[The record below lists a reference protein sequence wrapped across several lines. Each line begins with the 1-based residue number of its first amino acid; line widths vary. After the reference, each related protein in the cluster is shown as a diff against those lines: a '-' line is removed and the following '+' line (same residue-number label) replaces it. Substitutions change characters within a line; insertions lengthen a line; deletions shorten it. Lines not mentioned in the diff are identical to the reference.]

1 MKNLLPLACV
11 CTCFFFPLS
20 AHAQD
25 KYEEVV
31 VTPTM
36 TETPI
41 FEVLGSAS
49 VVTAQDIAIQQ
60 PLDFSDILESQTG
73 LDVTRTGGRMSTTSL
88 FTRGTNNGHTLI
100 LINGQRFSS
109 ATLGS
114 TQFQIVDPELI
125 ERVEIVRGSRS
136 AIYGSDAI
144 GGVMQIFT
152 KKPGGEPEGFLT
164 MEGGSHDTNRF
175 SAGIS
180 NTLDKASFSIALSH
194 EQSDG
199 IDSQIDDSDKNGD
212 DDAYKAS
219 NGNLFWSYDISEA
232 LSVTA
237 SHLNSYSESE
247 YDLSGPFARENNL
260 PFTINKV
267 RVNSFD
273 VNYKPSDAYQS
284 RFSVGHSVDHSD
296 LRDRTYR
303 DDLATI
309 IETSRDSVYWQN
321 DIRINEALLTT
332 LAIDFLDEK
341 VDGTTDYVEDSR
353 DTKAFISQ
361 LQWKQSE
368 FDIVVG
374 GRHDDMSAH
383 GGETTGNVAAG
394 LSLGENYRV
403 YVSWAEGF
411 KQASFNDLYW
421 PFGGNREL
429 EPEESDSGEFG
440 VKAKFDNIYFDVSV
454 YKSEIKNLIE
464 WTPDDPGDDFSPW
477 SPKNVNEVKLE
488 GVEFSTQYNRG
499 AWSFDGS
506 ASYSKA
512 VDADTNL
519 DLINRARRKLTLGA
533 SKEFEK
539 FTVGA
544 TFKAQGERMQSS
556 ENNIGGYGVV
566 GVYSSF
572 ELEEHLTVKFKIN
585 NLTDKSYLLNERYN
599 EDGINASIK
608 AVFTF

>member
-1 MKNLLPLACV
+1 MKNFLPLACA
-11 CTCFFFPLS
+11 CTSLIFPIY
-20 AHAQD
+20 ANAQD

-31 VTPTM
+31 VTATM

-49 VVTAQDIAIQQ
+49 VVTAQDIAIHQ
-60 PLDFSDILESQTG
+60 PLDFSDILESQVG
-73 LDVTRTGGRMSTTSL
+73 LDVTRNGGRMSSTSL

-152 KKPGGEPEGFLT
+152 KKPSEDPEGFLT
-164 MEGGSHDTNRF
+164 MEGGSHSTSRF

-180 NTLDKASFSIALSH
+180 NSFDKASFSIALSH

-219 NGNLFWSYDISEA
+219 NGNLFWSYDVSEA
-232 LSVTA
+232 LSIKA
-237 SHLNSYSESE
+237 SHLNSYTESD
-247 YDLSGPFARENNL
+247 YDLSGFFARVDTL
-260 PFTINKV
+260 PYSINKV

-321 DIRINEALLTT
+321 DIRINESLLTT
-332 LAIDFLDEK
+332 LAFDFLDEK
-341 VDGTTDYVEDSR
+341 VSGTTNFAEDAR
-353 DTKAFISQ
+353 DTKAFIAQ

-374 GRHDDMSAH
+374 GRHDEMSAH
-383 GGETTGNVAAG
+383 GGETTGNIAAG
-394 LSLGENYRV
+394 YSIGDNYRI
-403 YVSWAEGF
+403 YTSWAEGF
-411 KQASFNDLYW
+411 KQASINDLYW
-421 PFGGNREL
+421 PFGGNPEL
-429 EPEESDSGEFG
+429 EPEESDAREFG

-454 YKSEIKNLIE
+454 YKTDIKNLIE
-464 WTPDDPGDDFSPW
+464 WTPNEDFTVW
-477 SPKNVNEVKLE
+477 SPQNVNEVEIE
-488 GVEFSTQYNRG
+488 GVEFSTQYKRET
-499 AWSFDGS
+499 WSVDGS
-506 ASYSKA
+506 VSYSKA
-512 VDADTNL
+512 VDADTDL

-544 TFKAQGERMQSS
+544 TFKAQGERTQSS
-556 ENNIGGYGVV
+556 GQNIGGYGVV
-566 GVYSSF
+566 GAYASF
-572 ELEEHLTVKFKIN
+572 QPEEHLTIKLKIN

-599 EDGINASIK
+599 EDGINGSVK
-608 AVFTF
+608 AVFKF